1 MKQLKKSFLLFT
13 FVGLFLTSCDELGKL
28 TEPQKV
34 STQPQFNGSY
44 SVLWALNT
52 KTTVN
57 TGGIDL
63 GIGETQIDF
72 GTAVASFVDGGKNV
86 SVGKVKVDDTEL
98 KMESNK
104 VYLSPVVL
112 TNPTGLTFGNS
123 VSWSIEGGNGFAAMS
138 YVTKKKFPI
147 ITGLTA
153 DATVDRAAS
162 YTVSITSVSNADSIF
177 YGVNDVYKIV
187 AGNIKSV
194 TFTSSQLSDLKKGS
208 AFVQVAPYNFEI
220 KKNGTRDVVFGNQV
234 VVSKLVTI
242 K

>member
-1 MKQLKKSFLLFT
+1 MKLLKKSFLLFT
-13 FVGLFLTSCDELGKL
+13 FVGLFFTSCDDLGKV

-34 STQPQFNGSY
+34 STQPQFNSSY

-104 VYLSPVVL
+104 IYLSPVSL
-112 TNPTGLTFGNS
+112 TNPTGITFGNT
-123 VSWSIEGGNGFAAMS
+123 VNWSIEGGNGFAAMD
-138 YVTKKKFPI
+138 YITKKRFPI
-147 ITGLTA
+147 ASGFTA
-153 DATVDRAAS
+153 DATVDKTAS
-162 YTVSITSVSNADSIF
+162 YTVSLSSVSYADSIF

-187 AGNIKSV
+187 AGNVKSV
-194 TFTSSQLSDLKKGS
+194 TFTAAQLADLKAGN
-208 AFVQVAPYNFEI
+208 AYVQVAPYNFEI
-220 KKNGTRDVVFGNQV
+220 IKNGTRDVVFGNQMV
-234 VVSKLVTI
+234 MSKLVTI